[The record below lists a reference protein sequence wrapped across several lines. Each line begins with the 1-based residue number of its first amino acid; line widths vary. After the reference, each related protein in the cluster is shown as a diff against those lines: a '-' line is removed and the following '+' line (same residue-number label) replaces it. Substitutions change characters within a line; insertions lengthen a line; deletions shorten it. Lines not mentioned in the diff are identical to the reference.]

1 MLREECKIQ
10 SDKKGI
16 LTSNV
21 AWAWAIIFLTS
32 SQASAYDPV
41 LLSLTAEST
50 QMLMVLA
57 A

>member
-16 LTSNV
+16 LTPNV